1 MSNFTKFNTKKTYSR
16 FSNTNKTNNNN
27 NINKTNNFG
36 IRTTNNS
43 NSSTF
48 NNQKSINSKP
58 DRFSSSHQN
67 KQHYM
72 YGKKNPIDDEIN
84 MWIKSI
90 GTDNFDE
97 VISIFEIKKINWE
110 DKMDDLLKKL
120 TREHKFEVLNYILKH
135 IRSSTSNTNK
145 NKITL
150 LNENV
155 WYGKKNLIDE
165 ITLDESIEFD
175 KIIKTFDVLISNGFN
190 FIDFSLG
197 AMDEIINQAAKIR
210 FMFNKP
216 VPLVIRATSG
226 VALGGAHHCNSLE
239 SFFAHTAGL
248 SLAVPST
255 PMDVKGLIKT
265 ALRNEDPVIFLMH
278 KKLSGIR
285 GEIKGDDYFVP
296 FGKAATIKSGKDAVI
311 ISYGYSVVT
320 ANKAAQAL
328 EAEGISVEVIDLRTL
343 YPLDTDA
350 INAAVQKFGRV
361 VVVDEA
367 PLFGSITAEIAATA
381 TEANFGS
388 LKGPIVRVGAIRA
401 PLSANPA
408 MSEAAIP
415 SVDSISAAVKKV
427 MKY

>member
-1 MSNFTKFNTKKTYSR
+1 MSTDTTVKANITPTYSEAFQSGVR
-16 FSNTNKTNNNN
+16 EEMTRNKGIFILGTDLQERGGHFAQVKG
-27 NINKTNNFG
+27 IAQEFG
-36 IRTTNNS
+36 
-43 NSSTF
+43 F
-48 NNQKSINSKP
+48 
-58 DRFSSSHQN
+58 DRVKDSPISEAAMIAAGMGSA
-67 KQHYM
+67 M
-72 YGKKNPIDDEIN
+72 YGCHPII
-84 MWIKSI
+84 
-90 GTDNFDE
+90 
-97 VISIFEIKKINWE
+97 
-110 DKMDDLLKKL
+110 DL
-120 TREHKFEVLNYILKH
+120 
-135 IRSSTSNTNK
+135 
-145 NKITL
+145 
-150 LNENV
+150 
-155 WYGKKNLIDE
+155 
-165 ITLDESIEFD
+165 
-175 KIIKTFDVLISNGFN
+175 N

-210 FMFNKP
+210 YMFNKP

-226 VALGGAHHCNSLE
+226 VAGGGAHHCNSLE

-296 FGKAATIKSGKDAVI
+296 FGKAATIKAGKDAAI
-311 ISYGYSVVT
+311 ISYGYSIVT

-350 INAAVQKFGRV
+350 INAAVQKFGRI

-381 TEANFGS
+381 TEANFSS
-388 LKGPIVRVGAIRA
+388 LKGPIVRIGAVRA
-401 PLSANPA
+401 PLSANPGMVDA
-408 MSEAAIP
+408 SIP

>member
-1 MSNFTKFNTKKTYSR
+1 MSTDTTVKANATPTYSEAFQSR
-16 FSNTNKTNNNN
+16 VREEMTRNKGIFILGTDLQERGGHFAQVKG
-27 NINKTNNFG
+27 IAQEFG
-36 IRTTNNS
+36 
-43 NSSTF
+43 F
-48 NNQKSINSKP
+48 
-58 DRFSSSHQN
+58 DRVKDSPISEAAMVAAGMGAA
-67 KQHYM
+67 M
-72 YGKKNPIDDEIN
+72 YGCHPII
-84 MWIKSI
+84 
-90 GTDNFDE
+90 
-97 VISIFEIKKINWE
+97 
-110 DKMDDLLKKL
+110 DL
-120 TREHKFEVLNYILKH
+120 
-135 IRSSTSNTNK
+135 
-145 NKITL
+145 
-150 LNENV
+150 
-155 WYGKKNLIDE
+155 
-165 ITLDESIEFD
+165 
-175 KIIKTFDVLISNGFN
+175 N

-210 FMFNKP
+210 YMFNKP

-226 VALGGAHHCNSLE
+226 VAGGGAHHCNSLE

-296 FGKAATIKSGKDAVI
+296 FGKAATIKPGRDAAI
-311 ISYGYSVVT
+311 ISYGYSIVT

-350 INAAVQKFGRV
+350 INAAVQKFGRI

-381 TEANFGS
+381 TEANFSS
-388 LKGPIVRVGAIRA
+388 LKGPIVRIGAVRA
-401 PLSANPA
+401 PLSANPGMVDA
-408 MSEAAIP
+408 SIP

>member
-1 MSNFTKFNTKKTYSR
+1 MSTDTTVKANATPTYSEAFQSGVR
-16 FSNTNKTNNNN
+16 EEMTRNKGIFILGTDLQERGGHFAQVKG
-27 NINKTNNFG
+27 IAQEFG
-36 IRTTNNS
+36 
-43 NSSTF
+43 F
-48 NNQKSINSKP
+48 
-58 DRFSSSHQN
+58 DRVKDSPISEAAMVAAGMGAA
-67 KQHYM
+67 M
-72 YGKKNPIDDEIN
+72 YGCHPII
-84 MWIKSI
+84 
-90 GTDNFDE
+90 
-97 VISIFEIKKINWE
+97 
-110 DKMDDLLKKL
+110 DL
-120 TREHKFEVLNYILKH
+120 
-135 IRSSTSNTNK
+135 
-145 NKITL
+145 
-150 LNENV
+150 
-155 WYGKKNLIDE
+155 
-165 ITLDESIEFD
+165 
-175 KIIKTFDVLISNGFN
+175 N

-210 FMFNKP
+210 YMFNKP

-226 VALGGAHHCNSLE
+226 VAGGGAHHCNSLE

-381 TEANFGS
+381 TEANFSS

-408 MSEAAIP
+408 MVDATIP

>member
-1 MSNFTKFNTKKTYSR
+1 
-16 FSNTNKTNNNN
+16 
-27 NINKTNNFG
+27 
-36 IRTTNNS
+36 
-43 NSSTF
+43 
-48 NNQKSINSKP
+48 
-58 DRFSSSHQN
+58 
-67 KQHYM
+67 
-72 YGKKNPIDDEIN
+72 
-84 MWIKSI
+84 
-90 GTDNFDE
+90 
-97 VISIFEIKKINWE
+97 
-110 DKMDDLLKKL
+110 
-120 TREHKFEVLNYILKH
+120 
-135 IRSSTSNTNK
+135 
-145 NKITL
+145 
-150 LNENV
+150 
-155 WYGKKNLIDE
+155 
-165 ITLDESIEFD
+165 
-175 KIIKTFDVLISNGFN
+175 
-190 FIDFSLG
+190 
-197 AMDEIINQAAKIR
+197 MDEIINQAAKIR

-296 FGKAATIKSGKDAVI
+296 FGKAATVKAGKDAAI
-311 ISYGYSVVT
+311 ISYGYSVIT

-343 YPLDTDA
+343 FPLDTDA

-381 TEANFGS
+381 TEANFAS
-388 LKGPIVRVGAIRA
+388 LKGPIVRIGAVRA
-401 PLSANPA
+401 PLSANAA

-415 SVDSISAAVKKV
+415 SVQSISAAVKKV